1 MKNKHAAEDLVCFSH
16 LRWNFVFQR
25 PNHLM
30 SRCAASRRVFFF
42 EEPAPANDGGEAL
55 HVSEVAPNLVVA
67 VPMLRPGDDPVAC
80 ARVALAQLCERY
92 SIECPITW
100 FYTPMALAFAAGLPT
115 AFTVY
120 DCMDELTLF
129 RGAPPELG
137 RWERELLG
145 RADLVF
151 TGGLSLCRAKQG
163 LHHAVFCFPSSV
175 DVEHYRSAR
184 EGKSDPADQQ
194 PIPAPRLGFF
204 GVIDERMDLEL
215 CDAVAAARPGWQ
227 LVLLGP
233 VVKVDPNVLPRRPNI
248 HYLGPKAYAEL
259 PRYLAG
265 WDVAIMPFALN
276 DATRFISPTKTLEY
290 LAGGKPVVSTAVPD
304 VVSPYADSGMVRIG
318 RDVAGFIEQVELA
331 LREARLG
338 ERGPEVDALLERT
351 SWSNTWAQMEM
362 LMTRLMQKNR
372 EAAIAANDGEDERC
386 HAGEK
391 SKAIDQARGVA
402 ARFEPGSSGE
412 SQVA

>member
-1 MKNKHAAEDLVCFSH
+1 MENNHAAADLICFSH

-42 EEPAPANDGGEAL
+42 EEPAPANDSAAAL
-55 HVSEVAPNLVVA
+55 QVSEVAPNLVVA
-67 VPMLRPGDDPVAC
+67 VPMLRPGQDPLAC
-80 ARVALAQLCERY
+80 ARAALAELCERY
-92 SIECPITW
+92 SIECPIAW
-100 FYTPMALAFAAGLPT
+100 FYTPMALAFAADLP
-115 AFTVY
+115 AALTVY
-120 DCMDELTLF
+120 DCMDELSLF
-129 RGAPPELG
+129 RGAPAELG
-137 RWERELLG
+137 RRERELLS
-145 RADLVF
+145 RSDLVF
-151 TGGLSLCRAKQG
+151 TGGRSLCRAKQG

-184 EGKSDPADQQ
+184 QGRSDPPDQQ

-204 GVIDERMDLEL
+204 GVIDERMDVTLV
-215 CDAVAAARPGWQ
+215 DAVAAARPGWQ

-248 HYLGPKAYAEL
+248 HYLGPKTYAEL

-276 DATRFISPTKTLEY
+276 EATRFISPTKTLEY
-290 LAGGKPVVSTAVPD
+290 LAGGKPIVSTAVPD
-304 VVSPYADSGMVRIG
+304 VVSPYAERGLVRIG
-318 RDVAGFIEQVELA
+318 HGVDGFVAQVELA
-331 LREARLG
+331 LSEAGLG
-338 ERGPEVDALLERT
+338 ERRSEVDALLERT
-351 SWSNTWAQMEM
+351 SWSNTWGQMEM
-362 LMTRLMQKNR
+362 LMNRLMQKNR
-372 EAAIAANDGEDERC
+372 QAAIAASAGEDERC

-391 SKAIDQARGVA
+391 SKVAERARGVA
-402 ARFEPGSSGE
+402 ANFEPGSSGE